1 MGTASARTTRQ
12 AIKRF
17 FIGSTPI
24 AQDDVKGSNWKQ
36 NLEKQRQ
43 FALILLDI
51 NISSCITQ
59 NLQGS
64 IGTFRGEGKG
74 SGEFLIW
81 IHLFILRPVLAG
93 LVFAAADGK
102 MVVQTW
108 RWGEWVM
115 SLESGELDLFK
126 AAVMDV
132 MQPFFMSLAEELRK
146 HGRRL
151 DEIAVKLEERDKRFD
166 RLEERMDR
174 MIKPRI
180 G

>member
-1 MGTASARTTRQ
+1 
-12 AIKRF
+12 
-17 FIGSTPI
+17 
-24 AQDDVKGSNWKQ
+24 
-36 NLEKQRQ
+36 
-43 FALILLDI
+43 
-51 NISSCITQ
+51 
-59 NLQGS
+59 
-64 IGTFRGEGKG
+64 
-74 SGEFLIW
+74 
-81 IHLFILRPVLAG
+81 
-93 LVFAAADGK
+93 
-102 MVVQTW
+102 
-108 RWGEWVM
+108 M

-151 DEIAVKLEERDKRFD
+151 DEIAVKLEEHDKRFD